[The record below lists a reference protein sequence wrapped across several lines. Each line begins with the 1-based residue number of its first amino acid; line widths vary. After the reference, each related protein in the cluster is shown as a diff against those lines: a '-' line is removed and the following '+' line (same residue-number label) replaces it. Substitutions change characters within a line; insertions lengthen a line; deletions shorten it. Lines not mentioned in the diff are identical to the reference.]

1 MQPNEPQLQPSV
13 RIETPMGAIESDSGS
28 HILDGVTIVVI
39 ISVLYIVKKLVD
51 KFIRN
56 KGNK

>member
-51 KFIRN
+51 KLIK
-56 KGNK
+56 KGK

>member
-1 MQPNEPQLQPSV
+1 MIDSMRIVQPMV

-28 HILDGVTIVVI
+28 HILDGVTIIVI

-51 KFIRN
+51 KIIK
-56 KGNK
+56 KGK

>member
-51 KFIRN
+51 KFIKKN
-56 KGNK
+56 GK

>member
-39 ISVLYIVKKLVD
+39 ISVLYIIKKLVD
-51 KFIRN
+51 KFIKKN
-56 KGNK
+56 GK

>member
-1 MQPNEPQLQPSV
+1 MQPKEPQLQPSV

-39 ISVLYIVKKLVD
+39 ISVLYIIKKLVD
-51 KFIRN
+51 KFIKKN
-56 KGNK
+56 GK